1 MAWCHHAI
9 GHYLSQSWPSSMSPY
24 HDVTSPQ
31 WVDIKNDFPL
41 NHSLFIHWVYQEYI
55 ICQFI
60 LVLANIICIQFGKKF
75 LLAFIGLGNGLV
87 PTGNKLLTKSMT
99 QKFFSRQNIINR
111 NSPAWL
117 AWDLNVME
125 IVEVNDLLAVNIKTL
140 HQEIMPTSHVFAD
153 LCDALKC
160 EKDKLKI
167 TSHHMNAIFA
177 TNLVSFNS
185 HVSLIIDHCT

>member
-31 WVDIKNDFPL
+31 WVDIKND
-41 NHSLFIHWVYQEYI
+41 
-55 ICQFI
+55 
-60 LVLANIICIQFGKKF
+60 
-75 LLAFIGLGNGLV
+75 LGNGLV